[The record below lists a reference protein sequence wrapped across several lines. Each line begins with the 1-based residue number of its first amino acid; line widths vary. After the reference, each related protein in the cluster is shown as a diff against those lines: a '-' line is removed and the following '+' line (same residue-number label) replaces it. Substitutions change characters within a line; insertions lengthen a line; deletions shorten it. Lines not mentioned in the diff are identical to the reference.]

1 LFVNILLR
9 NSLNINGLSFSDI
22 KMNNTSLSNLRVEM
36 ARRCPAMP
44 ANASANEVMLWAS
57 LYIERL
63 EEVLTN
69 LMKEENGN
77 RHFDNDEPPTTASIF
92 QPGVDADAVNA
103 ASPDGD
109 PASSSAAAAAA
120 AVPQESPKVVS
131 TKNEALFPFGS
142 PHSALREINRNLE
155 RNQLSNV
162 NSVGDDDD
170 DAELAELL
178 DKDSFLLDLLHGDN
192 DEQ

>member
-1 LFVNILLR
+1 
-9 NSLNINGLSFSDI
+9 
-22 KMNNTSLSNLRVEM
+22 
-36 ARRCPAMP
+36 
-44 ANASANEVMLWAS
+44 
-57 LYIERL
+57 
-63 EEVLTN
+63 
-69 LMKEENGN
+69 MKEENGN
-77 RHFDNDEPPTTASIF
+77 RHVDNDEPPTTASIF
-92 QPGVDADAVNA
+92 QLGVDADAVNA

-109 PASSSAAAAAA
+109 PASSSSAAAA

-142 PHSALREINRNLE
+142 PHSALREINRSLE
-155 RNQLSNV
+155 RNPLSNV
-162 NSVGDDDD
+162 NAVGDDDD